1 MKTILLTFILFFS
14 HLIKCDAQIIV
25 DKAGDNWD
33 FKVNEALAKIK
44 SIDSTQYKQI
54 TQFCG
59 KISFWNGKYSTND
72 GTYNERGGILIST
85 NDMKINSINNIVAI
99 IVHESVHLS
108 YRYYGIDESDKE
120 EIRCYLVEYNFLMK
134 IPNVEQYLLDH
145 CLEQIMKRN

>member
-33 FKVNEALAKIK
+33 LKVNEALTKIK
-44 SIDSTQYKQI
+44 SIDSSQYKLI
-54 TQFCG
+54 TQFCN
-59 KISFWNGKYSTND
+59 KITFWNGKYSTND
-72 GTYNERGGILIST
+72 GIYKEKGTILIST
-85 NDMKINSINNIVAI
+85 KDMKISSINNIVAI
-99 IVHESVHLS
+99 IVHESIHLS
-108 YRYYGIDESDKE
+108 YRYYGADESNEE
-120 EIRCYLVEYNFLMK
+120 EIRCYLIEYNFLMK